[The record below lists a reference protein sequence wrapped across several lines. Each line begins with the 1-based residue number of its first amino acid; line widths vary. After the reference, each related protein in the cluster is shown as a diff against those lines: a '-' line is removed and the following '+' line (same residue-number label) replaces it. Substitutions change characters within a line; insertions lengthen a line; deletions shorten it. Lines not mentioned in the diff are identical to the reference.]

1 MGRLQTGHSSPNI
14 VAGPT
19 DRARPG
25 AWILGP
31 GYWGLDTGAWILGP
45 GYWGLD
51 TGAWIPALCTLHPS
65 LSTYVPLDP
74 PPRVLSS
81 SLRIHPRPY
90 PPSLPLPHS
99 LEPQCCICLGWKIW
113 GRKKGR
119 EDIIRGV
126 ETGNI
131 LINSTVQYSIVLY
144 SIVQYN
150 TV

>member
-51 TGAWIPALCTLHPS
+51 TGAWILGHGYWGLDTSTPHYSPSFPLH
-65 LSTYVPLDP
+65 LRSTG
-74 PPRVLSS
+74 SS
-81 SLRIHPRPY
+81 STGSFFFPAN
-90 PPSLPLPHS
+90 PSSSSSSESSSSHS
-99 LEPQCCICLGWKIW
+99 LEPQCCICLG
-113 GRKKGR
+113 
-119 EDIIRGV
+119 
-126 ETGNI
+126 
-131 LINSTVQYSIVLY
+131 
-144 SIVQYN
+144 
-150 TV
+150 